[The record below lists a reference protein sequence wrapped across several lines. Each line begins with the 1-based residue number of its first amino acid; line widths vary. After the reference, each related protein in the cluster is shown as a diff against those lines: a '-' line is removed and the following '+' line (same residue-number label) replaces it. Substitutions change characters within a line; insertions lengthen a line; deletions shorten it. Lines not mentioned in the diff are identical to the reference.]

1 MKIEKSVEIAAPPE
15 RIWPFFIEPE
25 KVLQWSITFRKFE
38 FLGDQ
43 RHGTGTPLYIEEKA
57 GGPLMKMNFE
67 VTEWVENKRIRLKM
81 ISGASLK
88 SYEQLWTL
96 SPTDTGTE
104 FTFYEEIVFPLG
116 VIGQLVGLA
125 TQGSSNKFVMEM
137 QAKLKS
143 IVEAQPGQSNNNIG
157 A

>member
-1 MKIEKSVEIAAPPE
+1 
-15 RIWPFFIEPE
+15 
-25 KVLQWSITFRKFE
+25 
-38 FLGDQ
+38 
-43 RHGTGTPLYIEEKA
+43 
-57 GGPLMKMNFE
+57 MKMNFE

-116 VIGQLVGLA
+116 VIGKLGGLV

-143 IVEAQPGQSNNNIG
+143 IVEAQPGQSNKKIG